1 MKKFGTPT
9 GAAPGNA
16 KLNDGFE
23 EVGTPP
29 VDRDGFGLVGV
40 VWVFVWPLL
49 LLFDDDC
56 LFVGEGFCWWVEVF
70 WVFE

>member
-9 GAAPGNA
+9 GAAPGVA

-29 VDRDGFGLVGV
+29 VARDGLGLVGV
-40 VWVFVWPLL
+40 VEVPVPPD
-49 LLFDDDC
+49 LFLGDDFFC
-56 LFVGEGFCWWVEVF
+56 VGEGVC
-70 WVFE
+70 

>member
-16 KLNDGFE
+16 KLKDGFE

-40 VWVFVWPLL
+40 VEVFVCPPLF
-49 LLFDDDC
+49 LFDD
-56 LFVGEGFCWWVEVF
+56 GF
-70 WVFE
+70 

>member
-9 GAAPGNA
+9 GAAPGIA
-16 KLNDGFE
+16 KLNDGFD

-29 VDRDGFGLVGV
+29 VDRAGFGLVGV
-40 VWVFVWPLL
+40 VFVCPPL

-56 LFVGEGFCWWVEVF
+56 LFVGEGFC
-70 WVFE
+70 